1 MEVSDI
7 SDEESNSTIRK
18 RKISMDLES
27 EDEEI
32 TKNLLR
38 NVIVQKQEDKE
49 RAKKRL
55 ARELR
60 QSQEMSQ
67 GLIPIL
73 TLNNS
78 DRISQKTCKAGYCR

>member
-67 GLIPIL
+67 GLISIL
-73 TLNNS
+73 TLS
-78 DRISQKTCKAGYCR
+78 